1 MVLSLKLIPIL
12 LFLLWID
19 QTRACI
25 KTSTYYR
32 SQYRSQTHVFVPE
45 EYRPMRPER
54 SLEASGPLE
63 TQDFLASIPTTR
75 LVRMDAPNIQFASEE
90 ARWMTKGCRDRLQK
104 LVSLIQSTWPNND
117 VGLRI
122 LDGWI
127 KPPPNILRPTKKLTK
142 RNAPGRFKQ
151 TLHMTVPEELMDYGN
166 QNQHPS
172 PPRHQPGNNGLGIKV
187 ANSGS
192 RFVMQRPRQNR
203 STSAELPSETHN
215 LPPYPMSHDQQ
226 RYGRDPNIIGFENL
240 RRHFKEYPI
249 MMEEFH
255 YAGRALDMILVD
267 TRISVSSRQNS
278 VYPGKLAQ
286 LAYYGA
292 LFDWCYF
299 ARQGHVHCS
308 VKPDSIITSQWFGC
322 FPGSAQATSPK
333 GTPVSLS
340 DLQIGDSVMTL
351 DPLTFKLYPTKIIT
365 FLHRDEHQY
374 SPWIEITFL
383 RDNSNAPSKI
393 RLTANHLIH
402 RWKGERSTVFAEQI
416 RPGDEIACNLDRPEN
431 LCRVES
437 TSLVNSSLSETGVYA
452 PLTTSGDMIIDGVF
466 VSCYAHIQNEWLAR
480 LATIPLYI
488 KSAIFGQDLVEIHSG
503 VHPYVD
509 VLFKIAQFLMPN
521 QLFTS
526 LL

>member
-1 MVLSLKLIPIL
+1 
-12 LFLLWID
+12 
-19 QTRACI
+19 
-25 KTSTYYR
+25 
-32 SQYRSQTHVFVPE
+32 
-45 EYRPMRPER
+45 MRPER

-75 LVRMDAPNIQFASEE
+75 LVRVDAPNVQFASEE

-127 KPPPNILRPTKKLTK
+127 KPPPNLQRLPKTVTK
-142 RNAPGRFKQ
+142 RDSSGRFKQ
-151 TLHMTVPEELMDYGN
+151 TLHMTVPEELMEPGK
-166 QNQHPS
+166 QNQPPN
-172 PPRHQPGNNGLGIKV
+172 PPRYYPNGNGLGIKV

-192 RFVMQRPRQNR
+192 RVLMQRPRQNR
-203 STSAELPSETHN
+203 STSAELPSGTHN
-215 LPPYPMSHDQQ
+215 PRLYPISQDHQW
-226 RYGRDPNIIGFENL
+226 YGQDPNVMGFDNL
-240 RRHFKEYPI
+240 RRQFKEYPV

-267 TRISVSSRQNS
+267 TKISASSRQNS

-322 FPGSAQATSPK
+322 FPGSAQAISST
-333 GTPVSLS
+333 GTPIFLS
-340 DLQIGDSVMTL
+340 DLQIGDSIMTL
-351 DPLTFKLYPTKIIT
+351 DPLTFKLYPTKVGG

-374 SPWIEITFL
+374 SPWIEITYL
-383 RDNSNAPSKI
+383 RDNNNTSSKL

-402 RWKGERSTVFAEQI
+402 RWKGERSAVFAEQI
-416 RPGDEIACNLDRPEN
+416 RPGDEIACNLDRPKS

-437 TSLVNSSLSETGVYA
+437 TRFVNSSLTETGVYA
-452 PLTTSGDMIIDGVF
+452 PLTGSGDMIIDGVY
-466 VSCYAHIQNEWLAR
+466 VSCYAHIRNEWLAR
-480 LATIPLYI
+480 LAIIPLYF
-488 KSAIFGQDLVEIHSG
+488 KSAFIVQDSVETHSG

-509 VLFKIAQFLMPN
+509 VLYKVAQFLIPN
-521 QLFTS
+521 QLFAS
-526 LL
+526 FL